1 MSAFKQIVVGLV
13 AGVSVVCSHAQT
25 KLSPAWQSDLVK
37 ISNEG
42 LLTYMPDEEGNTIP
56 DFSRVGY
63 HHGNRSIPRYPA
75 VCRKYKAQGQ
85 R

>member
-13 AGVSVVCSHAQT
+13 AGVTVVCSHAQT

-37 ISNEG
+37 ICNEG
-42 LLTYMPDEEGNTIP
+42 ILTYMPDEEGNTIP

-63 HHGNRSIPRYPA
+63 RHGNRSIPRYPA

>member
-13 AGVSVVCSHAQT
+13 AGVTVVCSHAQT

-42 LLTYMPDEEGNTIP
+42 ILTYMPDEE
-56 DFSRVGY
+56 VGY